1 VEKTLSP
8 SAIQKL
14 FKGILLCCSATT
26 LIASIYV
33 LISQSRNSL
42 GDIPISVPVGTHEI
56 AWLAPSNSSVTWQR
70 FVEAVLFFSHSN
82 CGQDISIDSRGAFPS
97 NPRTIP
103 AIKFTWKSRSLIW
116 SWYRTDDEYEI
127 VGKLITRFPQPI
139 AIIGGASTESAIKLA
154 TAITKDGSPN
164 VTDRPV
170 MILTTATANHLRGNE
185 RNFYGRENLMT
196 LHKGLSFRFG
206 FSNYQMATL
215 ILDFLKEQNTWS
227 GPLPAPWIMRWVDD
241 PYATDLEEAIDS
253 AWRSLPEKDK
263 IQKGFSQIISIK
275 SSVGGLQRPNSDE
288 LLAASNFASR
298 AIVNSN
304 TEGNWLALCGQLF
317 PSRRLLKTLA
327 QFTDSRLKGYT
338 IISGDTLG
346 FNTVYRDWEEL
357 WPVKDLPFSVV
368 FFCHQNPVSSEYG
381 FNPNPPA
388 EKKNLASGTDDLLL
402 NRDLIQAL
410 TEAWRN
416 IGEADNSATLASVI
430 RNIKYSHDGPR
441 FAPLEADFSFLFDND
456 GNRNSG
462 SGEHIVTLSPSRL
475 PRDMKKEGTVEV
487 WSANGLTASS
497 RFSRIRQLIQ
507 PVFSK

>member
-1 VEKTLSP
+1 
-8 SAIQKL
+8 
-14 FKGILLCCSATT
+14 
-26 LIASIYV
+26 
-33 LISQSRNSL
+33 
-42 GDIPISVPVGTHEI
+42 
-56 AWLAPSNSSVTWQR
+56 
-70 FVEAVLFFSHSN
+70 
-82 CGQDISIDSRGAFPS
+82 
-97 NPRTIP
+97 
-103 AIKFTWKSRSLIW
+103 
-116 SWYRTDDEYEI
+116 
-127 VGKLITRFPQPI
+127 
-139 AIIGGASTESAIKLA
+139 
-154 TAITKDGSPN
+154 
-164 VTDRPV
+164 
-170 MILTTATANHLRGNE
+170 
-185 RNFYGRENLMT
+185 
-196 LHKGLSFRFG
+196 
-206 FSNYQMATL
+206 
-215 ILDFLKEQNTWS
+215 

-288 LLAASNFASR
+288 ISAASNFASR

-441 FAPLEADFSFLFDND
+441 FAPLEAEFSFLFDYD

-462 SGEHIVTLSPSRL
+462 SGEHIVTLSPNRL